1 MRESRHR
8 GEKERRGKRKGR
20 SLLEMSRK
28 GGIKKEELETSPP
41 LFFFFC
47 FLGLHLQ
54 HMEVPRLAVKLEL

>member
-41 LFFFFC
+41 PFFFC

-54 HMEVPRLAVKLEL
+54 HTEVPRLAVKLEL